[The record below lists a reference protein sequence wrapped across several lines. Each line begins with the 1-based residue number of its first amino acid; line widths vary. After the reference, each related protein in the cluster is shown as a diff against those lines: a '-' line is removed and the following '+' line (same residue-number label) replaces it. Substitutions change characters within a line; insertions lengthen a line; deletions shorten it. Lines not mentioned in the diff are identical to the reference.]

1 MLNKLGKLLKY
12 EFRFYFRILPPIYMI
27 IILIAI
33 AARFQGFT
41 ANNYLMPE
49 KFLLIMLLGAIII
62 AMFVI
67 TIILVIQRYTDNFM
81 KDAGSLMFSLPV
93 TVWALLASKV
103 IAAFCMILFGFL
115 SIVVSTAIHS
125 IGTENWDLILSF
137 IPNNAK
143 DIILSAAGAFSGL
156 LQQICLFYA
165 VITVSY
171 MLPRFRN
178 LAAFAMYFFVMFFI
192 GQIPFRFIERSA
204 AIAASLIN
212 ILPSLIFAAIFFCI
226 TGFLLKRSYNLE

>member
-1 MLNKLGKLLKY
+1 M
-12 EFRFYFRILPPIYMI
+12 
-27 IILIAI
+27 ILIAI

-115 SIVVSTAIHS
+115 SIVVSTVIHS
-125 IGTENWDLILSF
+125 IGTENWDFILSF
-137 IPNNAK
+137 IPNNNAK
-143 DIILSAAGAFSGL
+143 NIILSAAAAFSGL
-156 LQQICLFYA
+156 LEQICLFYA
-165 VITVSY
+165 VITISY
-171 MLPRFRN
+171 MLPRFRI
-178 LAAFAMYFFVMFFI
+178 LAAFAMYFFAMYLTE
-192 GQIPFRFIERSA
+192 QISFRFIGRSMTDA
-204 AIAASLIN
+204 MSLIN